1 MCSRISLKKML
12 GSPEDASTQGNE
24 KLPSF
29 FHLFKLLIT
38 FCDVKWHPPNQPW
51 LTCFWK
57 SGANWAW
64 SQPSMEL
71 ERDYPFSIFNF
82 WIEDWCGGFGEHWP
96 TGRHWASEALDTIG
110 GEQRGQSRQ
119 PSTDTRIP
127 LAWTRIPLSF
137 TRIPL
142 AWTRIPHRNS
152 SSLLPQVREG
162 FTKKSCC
169 SSGFCPNILPPPNL
183 DNLWKK
189 PCLF

>member
-12 GSPEDASTQGNE
+12 GSPEDASKQGNE

-38 FCDVKWHPPNQPW
+38 FCDVKWHQPNQPW

-57 SGANWAW
+57 SGANWTC

-71 ERDYPFSIFNF
+71 ERDYSFSIFNF

-127 LAWTRIPLSF
+127 LAWTRIPLAW
-137 TRIPL
+137 TRILL
-142 AWTRIPHRNS
+142 AWTRIPLEQEY
-152 SSLLPQVREG
+152 LLLEPEYPFLLRGYPLLELEYLLGIVVVY
-162 FTKKSCC
+162 
-169 SSGFCPNILPPPNL
+169 
-183 DNLWKK
+183 
-189 PCLF
+189 CLK